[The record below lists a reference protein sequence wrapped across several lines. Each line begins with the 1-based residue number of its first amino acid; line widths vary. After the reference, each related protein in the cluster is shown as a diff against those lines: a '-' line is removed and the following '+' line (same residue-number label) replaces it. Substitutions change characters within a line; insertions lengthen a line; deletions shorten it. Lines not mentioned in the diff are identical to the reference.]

1 MSKVHGLTKNATFN
15 HRIWIS
21 DKIFTAA
28 EERRITSGLSKTP
41 GTTHRKDL
49 PHSLHSDGVLVD
61 FLLHQGK
68 EKPQNR
74 REMGEWLAQVGEAVA
89 LLAMVHE
96 EQNVQVVS
104 NIHIFGSS

>member
-1 MSKVHGLTKNATFN
+1 M
-15 HRIWIS
+15 
-21 DKIFTAA
+21 
-28 EERRITSGLSKTP
+28 
-41 GTTHRKDL
+41 
-49 PHSLHSDGVLVD
+49 LVD